1 MNLTN
6 LEQKINYTFKNKELL
21 QTAITHKSYSH
32 EFNVENN
39 ERLEF
44 LGDTILNM
52 TVTEYI
58 FLKSQKISEGNMTKI
73 RSEIICED
81 CLYQAAVKI
90 GYGEDLLLG
99 CGEKKTGGHNKP
111 SILSDAFE
119 AISAAIFLDS
129 GIEEAK
135 KFILTNL
142 TEYIEK
148 SIQKIGQKDHKTRL
162 QEILQAHGTVKIE
175 YETIKESGPEHS
187 KVYEV
192 VVKFEDKVI
201 GQGTGK
207 NKKEAE
213 QEAAKAAIEKLNKNE
228 VL

>member
-1 MNLTN
+1 ME
-6 LEQKINYTFKNKELL
+6 LEPKINYTFKNKSLL

-58 FLKSQKISEGNMTKI
+58 FSNPKHISEGNMTKI

-81 CLYQAAVKI
+81 CLYEAACKI
-90 GYGEDLLLG
+90 GYGENMLLG
-99 CGEKKTGGHNKP
+99 CGEEKSGGRNKP

-119 AISAAIFLDS
+119 AITAAIYLDG
-129 GIEEAK
+129 GIEKAK
-135 KFILTNL
+135 KFILANL
-142 TEYIEK
+142 TDYIEK
-148 SIQKIGQKDHKTRL
+148 AISKIGRKDCKTAL
-162 QEILQAHGTVKIE
+162 QEILQEHGTVKIE
-175 YETIKESGPEHS
+175 YETIKESGPEHN

-192 VVKFEDKVI
+192 VVKFEGKVI
-201 GQGTGK
+201 GKGVGK

-213 QEAAKAAIEKLNKNE
+213 QEAAKVAIEKVK
-228 VL
+228 

>member
-1 MNLTN
+1 ME
-6 LEQKINYTFKNKELL
+6 LEQKIGYTFKNKSLL
-21 QTAITHKSYSH
+21 QTAVTHKSYSH
-32 EFNVENN
+32 EYNVENN

-58 FLKSQKISEGNMTKI
+58 FSKSPKISEGNMTKI

-81 CLYQAAVKI
+81 CLYKAAINI
-90 GYGEDLLLG
+90 GYGENMLLG
-99 CGEKKTGGHNKP
+99 VGETKTGGNKKP

-119 AISAAIFLDS
+119 AIAASIYLDG

-142 TEYIEK
+142 TDYIEK

-162 QEILQAHGTVKIE
+162 QEILQEHGTVKIE
-175 YETIKESGPEHS
+175 YETIKESGPEHN
-187 KVYEV
+187 KTYEV
-192 VVKFEDKVI
+192 VVKFEGKVI
-201 GQGTGK
+201 GQGMGK

-213 QEAAKAAIEKLNKNE
+213 QEAAKEAIESLK
-228 VL
+228 

>member
-1 MNLTN
+1 ME
-6 LEQKINYTFKNKELL
+6 LEQKIKYIFKNKSLL
-21 QTAITHKSYSH
+21 QTAITHKSYAH

-58 FLKSQKISEGNMTKI
+58 FSNPRHISEGNMTKI

-81 CLYQAAVKI
+81 CLYQAAINI
-90 GYGEDLLLG
+90 GYGEDMLLG
-99 CGEKKTGGHNKP
+99 CGEEKTGGRNKP

-119 AISAAIFLDS
+119 AIAAAIYLDG

-142 TEYIEK
+142 TDYIEK

-162 QEILQAHGTVKIE
+162 QEILQEHGTVKIE
-175 YETIKESGPEHS
+175 YETIKAYYKVRLDTKLFNKYNAELS
-187 KVYEV
+187 KQW
-192 VVKFEDKVI
+192 DTI
-201 GQGTGK
+201 K
-207 NKKEAE
+207 NK
-213 QEAAKAAIEKLNKNE
+213 ISISSNEKSYI
-228 VL
+228 VG

>member
-1 MNLTN
+1 MDLIS
-6 LEQKINYTFKNKELL
+6 LEQKIGYTFQNKELL
-21 QTAITHKSYSH
+21 TIALTHKSYSH

-58 FLKSQKISEGNMTKI
+58 FSKPQKISEGNMTKI

-81 CLYQAAVKI
+81 CLYQAAINI
-90 GYGEDLLLG
+90 GYGEHVLLG
-99 CGEKKTGGHNKP
+99 VGEEKTGGKNKP

-119 AISAAIFLDS
+119 AITAAIYLDG
-129 GIEEAK
+129 GIEKAK
-135 KFILTNL
+135 KFILANL
-142 TEYIEK
+142 TDYIEK
-148 SIQKIGQKDHKTRL
+148 AISKIGRKDCKTAL
-162 QEILQAHGTVKIE
+162 QEILQEHGTVKIE
-175 YETIKESGPEHS
+175 YETIKESGPEHN

-192 VVKFEDKVI
+192 VVKFEGKVI
-201 GQGTGK
+201 GKGVGK

-213 QEAAKAAIEKLNKNE
+213 QEAAKVAIEKVK
-228 VL
+228 